1 MTNEEKILAH
11 LEELTEELRET
22 KRAIRPYVEL
32 KQEMEPLI
40 HDMVLST
47 ISRLGGLDKRFNVEA
62 LGEMLGQLLVSA
74 DSITEGL
81 RMLNRFME
89 FKKDFEPFTKDIFHE
104 TVVFLQETTKGFDP
118 DTLGQ
123 LLKEFINNI
132 GNLAEA
138 LRMLGSLMDFKRD
151 ASTLSKLAFDDMV
164 GRLES
169 LKQKGVFSAFEQVLD
184 VTERMGTR
192 LQSVDLS
199 RAQPVRGVFGMMAAL
214 KRPEVQEGLGVL
226 IELATVMTALKEPR
240 GKNANAAL

>member
-1 MTNEEKILAH
+1 
-11 LEELTEELRET
+11 
-22 KRAIRPYVEL
+22 
-32 KQEMEPLI
+32 
-40 HDMVLST
+40 
-47 ISRLGGLDKRFNVEA
+47 
-62 LGEMLGQLLVSA
+62 MLGQLLVSA

-89 FKKDFEPFTKDIFHE
+89 FKKDFEPFAKDIFHE

-138 LRMLGSLMDFKRD
+138 LRMLGSLMGFKRD

-169 LKQKGVFSAFEQVLD
+169 LKQKGVLSAFEQVLD
-184 VTERMGTR
+184 VTERIGTR

-199 RAQPVRGVFGMMAAL
+199 QAQPVRGVFGMMAAL

-226 IELATVMTALKEPR
+226 VELATVMTALKEPR
-240 GKNANAAL
+240 GKNADMAL